1 MNSRFI
7 NEAAL
12 HTRRRA
18 RPGPRLP
25 PPASPRHRTAPP
37 AQPPARGQPPR
48 PGLPCPPR
56 GHRRAPHRPL
66 PSGGPV
72 PSVPSPPGRS
82 RPAAEAQPVCS
93 APHLRVDRRAHAREG
108 IRRGGVVGE
117 AVSSRGSAAAAR
129 GRRLVLSSEAR
140 VHHVVSVR
148 TSWRCGDSRAPLGMR
163 RGGGR
168 LRVSLC
174 PVRAARLCAP
184 PPGLPLLLSTARRL
198 SL

>member
-1 MNSRFI
+1 MKPLYTP
-7 NEAAL
+7 AAE
-12 HTRRRA
+12 RG
-18 RPGPRLP
+18 PGHD
-25 PPASPRHRTAPP
+25 SPRPP
-37 AQPPARGQPPR
+37 RHGTGPLPSPSPR
-48 PGLPCPPR
+48 PGGSRHGLGSPALLGGTAGPR
-56 GHRRAPHRPL
+56 AARSRPAI
-66 PSGGPV
+66 PSRP
-72 PSVPSPPGRS
+72 VPSPPGRS
-82 RPAAEAQPVCS
+82 HPAAGAQPVCS

-108 IRRGGVVGE
+108 VRRGGVVGE
-117 AVSSRGSAAAAR
+117 AVPSRGSAAAAR
-129 GRRLVLSSEAR
+129 GGRLVLSSEAR

-148 TSWRCGDSRAPLGMR
+148 TSWRCGDSRAPLGTR